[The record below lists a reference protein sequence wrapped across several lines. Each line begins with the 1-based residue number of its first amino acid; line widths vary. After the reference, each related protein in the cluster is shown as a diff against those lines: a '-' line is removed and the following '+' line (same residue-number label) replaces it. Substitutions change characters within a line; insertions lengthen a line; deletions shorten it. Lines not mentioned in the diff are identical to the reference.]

1 MCREDPALKVSHM
14 QQSSLWQPDICIY
27 QDQLLCAATM
37 PDKIGGAGG
46 VQTQACG
53 AAAAALASMGS
64 CQTQSA
70 AAWNNG
76 AQGTSGL
83 HHAACLEALAMA
95 GQQQGTAHQST
106 APRYQCG
113 TQRSTSACTYAR
125 FQGCSNVQHHC
136 SQPEAIT
143 IGGQLDDTIAYT
155 GMLCLLHD
163 NTIAYTGMLCL
174 VHDDT
179 IAYIDMLFLLHDDTI
194 ACIGMLC
201 LLQTTNGCL
210 CRCHA
215 CSEFAIML
223 GSLCCRL
230 SWSESLSIASIAGSC
245 MTQGVRSM
253 SSWWP
258 ACTAGRTGQGTS
270 ETNEHGCSRRTVQMH
285 SGMCCRQCQP
295 CMCLL
300 CSH

>member
-1 MCREDPALKVSHM
+1 MWTCTICSAVMCREDPALKVSHM

-155 GMLCLLHD
+155 GMLCLTPLH
-163 NTIAYTGMLCL
+163 TLVCCVFCMMTPLLTLICCFFCMMTPLHALVCCVSCKPPMAACVAVMHAVSLQSCL
-174 VHDDT
+174 DHCVVG
-179 IAYIDMLFLLHDDTI
+179 YP
-194 ACIGMLC
+194 G
-201 LLQTTNGCL
+201 Q
-210 CRCHA
+210 
-215 CSEFAIML
+215 
-223 GSLCCRL
+223 SL
-230 SWSESLSIASIAGSC
+230 
-245 MTQGVRSM
+245 
-253 SSWWP
+253 
-258 ACTAGRTGQGTS
+258 
-270 ETNEHGCSRRTVQMH
+270 
-285 SGMCCRQCQP
+285 
-295 CMCLL
+295 
-300 CSH
+300 